1 MPPMTFLSMVVTG
14 KFLTAI
20 RATELGSTRVF
31 YPNADLLRLHIEL
44 HF

>member
-20 RATELGSTRVF
+20 RATELGSTRVV